1 MRRTLILA
9 TVLLLLVFP
18 LLSQETAR
26 EARSKTIGK
35 YLLAAGCAVFVSSMV
50 LMFNDQETGYGYY
63 QGMEVALF
71 SIGAI
76 LFTNQRQSLRVNAS
90 VRKKAASV
98 QLAFSF

>member
-63 QGMEVALF
+63 QGMEVAR
-71 SIGAI
+71 S
-76 LFTNQRQSLRVNAS
+76 SLQTRDNRCVLMP
-90 VRKKAASV
+90 
-98 QLAFSF
+98 Q

>member
-1 MRRTLILA
+1 MRRNLILA
-9 TVLLLLVFP
+9 SVLLLLVSP

-35 YLLAAGCAVFVSSMV
+35 YLLAAGCAVFASSMV
-50 LMFNDQETGYGYY
+50 LMFNDQNTGFGYY
-63 QGMEVALF
+63 QGMEVPLF

-76 LFTNQRQSLRVNAS
+76 LFTNQRQSLRVSAA